1 MKRTFAVL
9 VFVLGTLMSAS
20 GSAQSIGPD
29 GKVLPAYSGRSGPP
43 PSVTPPPVVTPPPPT
58 LPAPTPAPA
67 AAPHPAAAPV
77 PAPPAATVTPP
88 TPAPATIITPAV
100 APAPV
105 TKVISVV
112 PDGTEVDLKLAET
125 ISSARAMEGQ
135 RIRFTVAKDVAV
147 DGYVV
152 IQTGALAI
160 GTVTKASPK
169 KWAGRSGKLEM
180 SLQNVTTIDGTKIDL
195 AGTRGG
201 SGDSHVGRMVTGIV
215 ITSIFTL
222 GGSALFLLMHG
233 KDLVIPEGSAA
244 TTYTIGTAKVAS
256 SQLMVARVNP

>member
-1 MKRTFAVL
+1 MPYAFVRAITIVL
-9 VFVLGTLMSAS
+9 VLGGTLSS
-20 GSAQSIGPD
+20 KSFAQSIGPD
-29 GKVLPAYSGRSGPP
+29 GRVLPTYSGRDIAPP
-43 PSVTPPPVVTPPPPT
+43 RPAPPVANPP
-58 LPAPTPAPA
+58 AS
-67 AAPHPAAAPV
+67 PV

-88 TPAPATIITPAV
+88 APASAPATIITPAV

-105 TKVISVV
+105 TKGISVV

-125 ISSARAMEGQ
+125 VSSARAMEGQ
-135 RIRFTVAKDVAV
+135 RIRFTVAKDVAI

-160 GTVTKASPK
+160 GTITKASPK

-180 SLQNVTTIDGTKIDL
+180 SLQNVTAIDGTKIDL
-195 AGTRGG
+195 SGNRGG

-233 KDLVIPEGSAA
+233 KDLVIPEGSGA
-244 TTYTIGTAKVAS
+244 TTFTIGTAKVAS
-256 SQLMVARVNP
+256 SQLMVASVNP

>member
-1 MKRTFAVL
+1 MKIRLAVL
-9 VFVLGTLMSAS
+9 VFVLGTLVSAS
-20 GSAQSIGPD
+20 GFSQSIGPD
-29 GKVLPAYSGRSGPP
+29 GRVLPSYSGHDTPTP
-43 PSVTPPPVVTPPPPT
+43 PPPVVTPPPPT

-88 TPAPATIITPAV
+88 APAPAPATIITPAV

-125 ISSARAMEGQ
+125 VSSARAMEGQ
-135 RIRFTVAKDVAV
+135 RIRFTVAKDVTI

-160 GTVTKASPK
+160 GTITKASPK

-180 SLQNVTTIDGTKIDL
+180 SLQNVTAVDGTKIDL
-195 AGTRGG
+195 SGNRGG
-201 SGDSHVGRMVTGIV
+201 SGDSHVGRMVTGMV
-215 ITSIFTL
+215 ITSIFTF

-233 KDLVIPEGSAA
+233 KDLVIPEGSGA
-244 TTYTIGTAKVAS
+244 TTFTIGTAKVAS
-256 SQLMVARVNP
+256 SQLLVARVNP

>member
-1 MKRTFAVL
+1 MKIGLAVL
-9 VFVLGTLMSAS
+9 VFVLGPIMSAS
-20 GSAQSIGPD
+20 GFSQSIGAD
-29 GKVLPAYSGRSGPP
+29 GRVFPAYSGRVTPP
-43 PSVTPPPVVTPPPPT
+43 PPPPPVVTPPPPT
-58 LPAPTPAPA
+58 LLAPTPAPA

-77 PAPPAATVTPP
+77 PAPPAATVMP
-88 TPAPATIITPAV
+88 PAPATINTPAV

-105 TKVISVV
+105 TKVVSVV

-135 RIRFTVAKDVAV
+135 RIRFKVAKDVVV

-152 IQTGALAI
+152 IQTGSLAI

-180 SLQNVTTIDGTKIDL
+180 SLQNVTAIDGTKIDL
-195 AGTRGG
+195 SGNRGG
-201 SGDSHVGRMVTGIV
+201 SGDSHVGRMVTGMV
-215 ITSIFTL
+215 ITSIFTF

-233 KDLVIPEGSAA
+233 KDLVIPEGSGA
-244 TTYTIGTAKVAS
+244 TTFTIGTAKVAS
-256 SQLMVARVNP
+256 SQLMVASVNP

>member
-1 MKRTFAVL
+1 MKIRSAVL
-9 VFVLGTLMSAS
+9 VVALGTLMSAS
-20 GSAQSIGPD
+20 SLAQSIGPD
-29 GKVLPAYSGRSGPP
+29 GRVLPAYSGGHTS
-43 PSVTPPPVVTPPPPT
+43 TPTPAPPVVTQPPPT

-88 TPAPATIITPAV
+88 APAPAPIITPAV

-105 TKVISVV
+105 TKVNSVV
-112 PDGTEVDLKLAET
+112 LDGTEVDLKLAET

-135 RIRFTVAKDVAV
+135 RIRFTVAKEVAV
-147 DGYVV
+147 GGYVV
-152 IQTGALAI
+152 IPVGSLAI

-180 SLQNVTTIDGTKIDL
+180 SLQNVTAIDGTKIDL

-222 GGSALFLLMHG
+222 GGSSLFLLMHG
-233 KDLVIPEGSAA
+233 KDLVIPEGSGA
-244 TTYTIGTAKVAS
+244 TTFTIGTAKVAS
-256 SQLMVARVNP
+256 SQLVVAPVNP

>member
-1 MKRTFAVL
+1 MNHTLVVL
-9 VFVLGTLMSAS
+9 ALSLGILTSAR
-20 GSAQSIGPD
+20 AQSIGPD
-29 GKVLPAYSGRSGPP
+29 GSVLPAYSGGH
-43 PSVTPPPVVTPPPPT
+43 
-58 LPAPTPAPA
+58 APTRTP
-67 AAPHPAAAPV
+67 AAPV
-77 PAPPAATVTPP
+77 ANPPAASVPAAKAAPATVSPPVP

-105 TKVISVV
+105 TKVMYVV

-125 ISSARAMEGQ
+125 VSSARAMEGQ
-135 RIRFTVAKDVAV
+135 RIRFTVGKDVAI

-160 GTVTKASPK
+160 GTITKASPK

-180 SLQNVTTIDGTKIDL
+180 SLQNVTAIDGTKIDL
-195 AGTRGG
+195 SGSRGG
-201 SGDSHVGRMVTGIV
+201 SGDSHVGRMVTGMV

-233 KDLVIPEGSAA
+233 KDLVIPEGSGA
-244 TTYTIGTAKVAS
+244 TTFTIGTAKVAS
-256 SQLMVARVNP
+256 SQLVVASVNP

>member
-1 MKRTFAVL
+1 MAHAFVRVVTIVL
-9 VFVLGTLMSAS
+9 VLGGTICVKSF
-20 GSAQSIGPD
+20 AQSIGPD
-29 GKVLPAYSGRSGPP
+29 GRVLPAYSSGH
-43 PSVTPPPVVTPPPPT
+43 PSTPTAAPPVANP
-58 LPAPTPAPA
+58 PA
-67 AAPHPAAAPV
+67 ASV
-77 PAPPAATVTPP
+77 PAPPAAPATVTPP
-88 TPAPATIITPAV
+88 APALATATIITPAV

-112 PDGTEVDLKLAET
+112 PDDTEVDLKLAET

-135 RIRFTVAKDVAV
+135 RIRFTVAKDVAI

-152 IQTGALAI
+152 IQAGALAI

-180 SLQNVTTIDGTKIDL
+180 SLQNVAAIDGTKIDL

-222 GGSALFLLMHG
+222 GGSSLFLLMHG
-233 KDLVIPEGSAA
+233 KDLVIPEGSGA
-244 TTYTIGTAKVAS
+244 TTFTIGTAKVAS
-256 SQLMVARVNP
+256 SQLVVAPLNP

>member
-1 MKRTFAVL
+1 MKIGLAVL
-9 VFVLGTLMSAS
+9 VFVFGTLMSAS
-20 GSAQSIGPD
+20 GFCQSIGPD
-29 GKVLPAYSGRSGPP
+29 GRVLPAYSGRDTP
-43 PSVTPPPVVTPPPPT
+43 TPPFVVTPPPPT
-58 LPAPTPAPA
+58 VFAPTP
-67 AAPHPAAAPV
+67 APV
-77 PAPPAATVTPP
+77 PAPPTATVTPP
-88 TPAPATIITPAV
+88 APAPAPATIITAAV

-105 TKVISVV
+105 TKVLSVV

-135 RIRFTVAKDVAV
+135 RIRFTVAKEVAI

-152 IQTGALAI
+152 IPVGSLAI

-180 SLQNVTTIDGTKIDL
+180 SLQNVTAIDGTKIDL
-195 AGTRGG
+195 SGTRGG

-233 KDLVIPEGSAA
+233 KDLVIPEGSGA
-244 TTYTIGTAKVAS
+244 TTFTIGTAKVAS
-256 SQLMVARVNP
+256 SQLMVASVNP

>member
-1 MKRTFAVL
+1 MKIRSAVL
-9 VFVLGTLMSAS
+9 VVALGTLVSAS
-20 GSAQSIGPD
+20 GFSQSIGPD
-29 GKVLPAYSGRSGPP
+29 GRVLPAYSRSHAA
-43 PSVTPPPVVTPPPPT
+43 TPPPAPPV
-58 LPAPTPAPA
+58 AN
-67 AAPHPAAAPV
+67 PAAAPV
-77 PAPPAATVTPP
+77 PAPPAATVTPA
-88 TPAPATIITPAV
+88 PAPATIITPAV

-135 RIRFTVAKDVAV
+135 RIRFKVAKDVVV

-152 IQTGALAI
+152 IQTGSLAI

-180 SLQNVTTIDGTKIDL
+180 SLQNVTAIDGTKIDL
-195 AGTRGG
+195 SGNRGG
-201 SGDSHVGRMVTGIV
+201 SGDSHVGRMVTGMV
-215 ITSIFTL
+215 ITSIFTF

-233 KDLVIPEGSAA
+233 KDLVIPEGSGA
-244 TTYTIGTAKVAS
+244 TTFTIGTAKVAS
-256 SQLMVARVNP
+256 SQLMVASVSP

>member
-1 MKRTFAVL
+1 MRIRLAVL
-9 VFVLGTLMSAS
+9 VFVLGTLVSAS
-20 GSAQSIGPD
+20 GFSQSIGPD
-29 GKVLPAYSGRSGPP
+29 GRVLPSYSGRDTT
-43 PSVTPPPVVTPPPPT
+43 TPPPVVTPPPT
-58 LPAPTPAPA
+58 LSAPTPAPA

-77 PAPPAATVTPP
+77 PAPPAATVTR
-88 TPAPATIITPAV
+88 PAPAPASATIITPAV

-135 RIRFTVAKDVAV
+135 RIRFTVAKDVAI
-147 DGYVV
+147 DGYIV

-160 GTVTKASPK
+160 GTITKASPK

-180 SLQNVTTIDGTKIDL
+180 SLQNVSAIDGTKIDL
-195 AGTRGG
+195 SGNRGG
-201 SGDSHVGRMVTGIV
+201 SGDSHVGRMVTGMV
-215 ITSIFTL
+215 ITSIFTF

-233 KDLVIPEGSAA
+233 KDLVIPEGSGA
-244 TTYTIGTAKVAS
+244 TTFTIGTAKVAS
-256 SQLMVARVNP
+256 SQLVVASVSP

>member
-1 MKRTFAVL
+1 MKIRSAVL
-9 VFVLGTLMSAS
+9 VVALGTLVSAS
-20 GSAQSIGPD
+20 GFSQSIGPD
-29 GKVLPAYSGRSGPP
+29 GRVLPAYSGRDTP
-43 PSVTPPPVVTPPPPT
+43 TPPPVVTPPPPT

-77 PAPPAATVTPP
+77 PAPPAATATPA
-88 TPAPATIITPAV
+88 PAPATIITPAV

-135 RIRFTVAKDVAV
+135 RIRFKVAKDVVV

-152 IQTGALAI
+152 IQTGSLAI

-180 SLQNVTTIDGTKIDL
+180 SLQNVTAIDGTKIDL
-195 AGTRGG
+195 SGNRGG
-201 SGDSHVGRMVTGIV
+201 SGDSHVGRMVTGMV
-215 ITSIFTL
+215 ITSIFTF

-233 KDLVIPEGSAA
+233 KDLVIPEGSGA
-244 TTYTIGTAKVAS
+244 TTFTIGTAKVAS
-256 SQLMVARVNP
+256 SQLMVASVNP